1 MPYNGEMKNNEDII
15 YYIISD
21 KSQTTVYCKKPKIK
35 MKLQDYN
42 AIIKLQPQQ
51 CAKNK

>member
-1 MPYNGEMKNNEDII
+1 MLFNGEMKNNEDII

-51 CAKNK
+51 CAKKK